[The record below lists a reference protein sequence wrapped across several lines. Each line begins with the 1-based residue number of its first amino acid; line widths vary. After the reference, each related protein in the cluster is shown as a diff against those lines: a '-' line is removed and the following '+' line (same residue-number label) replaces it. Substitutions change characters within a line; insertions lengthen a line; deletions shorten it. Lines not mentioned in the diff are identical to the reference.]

1 MNEKNITLSHLSI
14 VLERISLYVSK
25 NYAPSFHNHSSEQIT
40 IMHGYSI
47 ASESYTDMHVSVF
60 SSDTLNIAIG
70 KLERSIFNIAY
81 KIETDLLNHVH
92 DDIYYRKEYID
103 KKEEELLESDQQ
115 ILSTANAYTNDT
127 VRKAVTDLVN
137 AAPETLDTLGELA
150 NALGNDENFAT
161 TIATELSKKVDGPNS
176 ATIDHIAIFNNSNG
190 KSVKDSGFTIQT
202 SVPPGALFTDHNVK
216 TSQMMGRTL
225 YLAGTPSMSGETNA
239 LGIHNEVY
247 ITSSGYLRASVFV
260 GDLQGKA
267 DTAGIADEALKTRG
281 NLIVQVESSQVDTFN
296 GSSNKT
302 VNITRDLLDV
312 HDKAYTEKAT
322 DAEIQ
327 SLLNNIFE
335 V

>member
-25 NYAPSFHNHSSEQIT
+25 NYAPAFHNHSSDHIT
-40 IMHGYSI
+40 IMHGYNI
-47 ASESYTDMHVSVF
+47 ASESYTDMHVPLI

-70 KLERSIFNIAY
+70 KLERSVFNIAY

-92 DDIYYRKEYID
+92 DDIYYRKTYID
-103 KKEEELLESDQQ
+103 QKVQDLLDSDAQTLES
-115 ILSTANAYTNDT
+115 ANSYTNET
-127 VRKAVTDLVN
+127 VRKAVTDLVST
-137 AAPETLDTLGELA
+137 APETLDTLGELA

-161 TIATELSKKVDGPNS
+161 TIATELGKKVEGPNS

-216 TSQMMGRTL
+216 TSQMMGKTL
-225 YLAGTPSMSGETNA
+225 YLTGTTSASGSTNE

-247 ITSSGYLRASVFV
+247 ITSTGYLRASVFV

-267 DTAGIADEALKTRG
+267 NTAGVADEALKTRG
-281 NLIVQVESSQVDTFN
+281 NLIVQVESNQVDIFN
-296 GSSNKT
+296 GSTNKT